1 MYKIII
7 NLSEKY
13 SDILLKIEKYLNIRS
28 SIYLIILLNVAASQ

>member
-28 SIYLIILLNVAASQ
+28 SIYLTILLNVAASQ